1 MNNEMSLY
9 EIDKIMKE
17 VLENGFSVNEET
29 GEVFLKDEDLDKL
42 DMAIN
47 DKINN
52 IVGYIKDLDIQAD
65 NYKKVASD
73 YQARSDNK
81 KKRADRLRD
90 YLSNYLQANKMTDKK
105 EFKNGIT
112 SFRKSESLS
121 ITNDEDLIKYLG
133 RSKNY
138 KDCLKTKY
146 EINKTDLKKYVKN
159 GKKIPFCELVEK
171 QNLQIK

>member
-73 YQARSDNK
+73 YQARSDSK